1 MASPTNKQLEAMS
14 AQPASGKGMQRIK
27 KKVFAN
33 VVSDRDIL
41 NAMIAVGGSG
51 RAASN
56 YLGISHRSLLNR
68 IRKNDWLRSELEVI
82 TEDRLDFAESK
93 LLQLIGEGNPHAIMF
108 FLKTIGKDRGYTEQK
123 PEIAVN
129 TNVAVA
135 VVPGLLKSDEWAAL
149 SKQYQNEKQMEVQRQ
164 LRELDANIIEP
175 IVEATLEEQESQ
187 EATVVELFKA

>member
-1 MASPTNKQLEAMS
+1 MSSPTNKQLEALS
-14 AQPASGKGMQRIK
+14 AQPASGKGLQRIK
-27 KKVFAN
+27 KKIFAN
-33 VVSDRDIL
+33 TVSDRDIL
-41 NAMIAVGGSG
+41 NAMVSVGGSG

-56 YLGISHRSLLNR
+56 YLGIPHRSLLNR
-68 IRKNDWLRSELEVI
+68 IKKNMWLQEQLEVI

-135 VVPGLLKSDEWAAL
+135 VVPGLLKSEEWAEL
-149 SKQYQNEKQMEVQRQ
+149 SKQYQQEKQMEVQRQ

-175 IVEATLEEQESQ
+175 LLEENLKE
-187 EATVVELFKA
+187 ERATVVELFKA

>member
-1 MASPTNKQLEAMS
+1 
-14 AQPASGKGMQRIK
+14 
-27 KKVFAN
+27 
-33 VVSDRDIL
+33 
-41 NAMIAVGGSG
+41 
-51 RAASN
+51 
-56 YLGISHRSLLNR
+56 LNR
-68 IRKNDWLRSELEVI
+68 IGKNDWLRSVVEVI

-93 LLQLIGEGNPHAIMF
+93 LLQLMGEGNPNAIMF

-175 IVEATLEEQESQ
+175 IVEANLEEESQ